1 MLSTSAT
8 TKEVK
13 SREVVWAVG
22 LYQQQTTWKD
32 SLCPKDARDATCKGV
47 HCSVVYDSDLCED
60 RRSGKSEMIKDIFH
74 INNDIL
80 RPLKTMLIKSL
91 EKYGKCDAIALRD
104 DKACWK
110 RQRP

>member
-1 MLSTSAT
+1 MGCWAT
-8 TKEVK
+8 P
-13 SREVVWAVG
+13 
-22 LYQQQTTWKD
+22 TTD
-32 SLCPKDARDATCKGV
+32 HLERVCVPRTPGDATCKGV

-60 RRSGKSEMIKDIFH
+60 RRWGKSETMKDIFH

-80 RPLKTMLIKSL
+80 QPLKTMPIKSL

-104 DKACWK
+104 DKAGWK